1 MRRLFRKYW
10 YVILIVI
17 IILCL
22 AVLVEVFRVAVYF
35 ADTPFKSFADHTFN
49 FLSGW
54 AVAGG
59 PVMTLIAVAVALYI
73 GIKSLRQT
81 ENIQKRE
88 QKHRLLNETNNWAEE
103 AIELVDRFQRGFK
116 DPDMFDR
123 KLILRAKTM
132 GIESVL
138 SKFSI
143 SLSHVV
149 MKAIRDF
156 EAFDN
161 EFKKEHWD
169 LKDKS
174 EQCKDSLKAL
184 IEYVSALKAED
195 IG

>member
-1 MRRLFRKYW
+1 MFKTFLREHWRI
-10 YVILIVI
+10 ILIVTI
-17 IILCL
+17 PLFTFVIS
-22 AVLVEVFRVAVYF
+22 VYVFKTHPEPEYPQNA
-35 ADTPFKSFADHTFN
+35 ADWIFN
-49 FLSGW
+49 FLDEW
-54 AVAGG
+54 ASAGA
-59 PVMTLIAVAVALYI
+59 PAITLIAVAVALYI

-81 ENIQKRE
+81 ENMQKRE
-88 QKHRLLNETNNWAEE
+88 QKHRLLNETNDWAEE
-103 AIELVDRFQRGFK
+103 AIELVDRFQRGFRE
-116 DPDMFDR
+116 PDMFDR

-138 SKFSI
+138 SKFSA
-143 SLSHVV
+143 SFSHVV

-184 IEYVSALKAED
+184 IEYVSALKAKD